1 MKPRHTSLSR
11 HFRCR
16 WRRFATASA
25 ATLLICTQSLAAAPV
40 SKPGDEFFAMT
51 RSIDLLGEVYKGVSQ
66 GYVDPVDVSE
76 FMYSGIDG
84 MLNQLDPYTSFLDEA
99 QSNELDE
106 ITSGQYSGIGIT
118 IGVFSGNLYITSVI
132 DGQPAAKA
140 GLQTGDQIVAIDG
153 MPVKSKPLDD
163 VRSAIKGAPGTTVRL
178 TIRKDGEGAS
188 KLISVMRGEIRV
200 TTVPYAGLF
209 GSSAYVQFNSF
220 GEHSRDELTAAIRA
234 IREQAAKSK
243 VNING
248 IVLDLRGNPGGLLTS
263 AVDVAALF
271 VEKNSRIVSTKG
283 RTDESE
289 EVFLTKTDPLEP
301 SLPLV
306 LLIDGDSASASEIL
320 SGAIQELDR
329 GVILGENSFG
339 KGLVQSVITLPYDHI
354 LKVTTAK
361 YYTPSGR
368 LIQKPIVREE
378 SHRKVVLSAKT
389 ADSTKVFYTRNRRKV
404 YGGGGIRPDVVAKAD
419 SLSEYRYA
427 LERDG
432 LLFRYASQFHQK
444 HSAFQLKHLPTEP
457 VYDEFS
463 RFLEKEQY
471 SFRSKA
477 QKNLDSLRTLV
488 QKDVSGDD
496 RELAGQLDALDKAL
510 AASTQRSLSR
520 DSLRITAALH
530 REIMRHYDSQAALRK
545 SVEEDPVAAKAFALL
560 ADPARYQSLLKP

>member
-1 MKPRHTSLSR
+1 MKPRRTPLSR
-11 HFRCR
+11 HFSRR

-25 ATLLICTQSLAAAPV
+25 ATLLICTQPLAAAPV

-84 MLNQLDPYTSFLDEA
+84 MLNQLDPYTSFLDET

-118 IGVFSGNLYITSVI
+118 IGVFSDNLFITSVI

-153 MPVKSKPLDD
+153 IPVKSKPLDD
-163 VRSAIKGAPGTTVRL
+163 VRSAIKGASGTTVRL
-178 TIRKDGEGAS
+178 MIRKDGQGAS
-188 KLISVMRGEIRV
+188 KLISVTRGEIRV

-220 GEHSRDELTAAIRA
+220 GEHSRNELTAAIRA
-234 IREQAAKSK
+234 IREQAARNK
-243 VNING
+243 VTVNG

-263 AVDVAALF
+263 AVEVAALF

-368 LIQKPIVREE
+368 LIQKPLSRDDA
-378 SHRKVVLSAKT
+378 HRKVVLSTGA

-419 SLSEYRYA
+419 SLSEYRHA

-432 LLFRYASQFHQK
+432 LLFRYAAQFHQK
-444 HSAFQLKHLPTEP
+444 HPAIQLKQLPTEP
-457 VYDEFS
+457 VYGEFS
-463 RFLEKEQY
+463 RFLEKEKY
-471 SFRSKA
+471 AFRSKA
-477 QKNLDSLRTLV
+477 QKNLDSLKTLV

-496 RELAGQLDALDKAL
+496 RELAGQLDALDKAF
-510 AASTQRSLSR
+510 AASTRRSLSR

-530 REIMRHYDSQAALRK
+530 REIMRHYDDKAALRK
-545 SVEEDPVAAKAFALL
+545 NIEDDPVAAKAFALL
-560 ADPARYQSLLKP
+560 ADPKRYQSLLKP